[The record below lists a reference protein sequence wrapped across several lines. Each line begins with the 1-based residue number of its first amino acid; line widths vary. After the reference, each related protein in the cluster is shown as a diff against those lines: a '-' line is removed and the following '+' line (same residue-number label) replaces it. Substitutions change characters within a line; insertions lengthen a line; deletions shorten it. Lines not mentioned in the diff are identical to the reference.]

1 MPPLPHELDWG
12 IGGHLSAIGALA
24 YLMNKLA
31 AGRALSEG
39 DRHLLNM
46 LRHYLKAWEA
56 AVADNIPR
64 PSMFPRGIIV
74 LLDALGEGKNLSST
88 DLALADTLLTL
99 SRQWCRHLKLQT
111 HPEKTQ

>member
-1 MPPLPHELDWG
+1 MPSTPQNLVWG
-12 IGGHLSAIGALA
+12 VEGHLSAIEALA
-24 YLMNKLA
+24 YLTNRLSSGMTF
-31 AGRALSEG
+31 SEG
-39 DRHLLNM
+39 DVCLLKF
-46 LRHYLKAWEA
+46 LRHYLKAWEITGA
-56 AVADNIPR
+56 NNIPR

-88 DLALADTLLTL
+88 NLALADTLLTL